1 LEGRKTF
8 FAIPLDQKQQSQKME
23 KGKKVMASVQLL
35 NLAHKLKM
43 KNKTKERERERAKSS
58 MRRQDEV

>member
-1 LEGRKTF
+1 
-8 FAIPLDQKQQSQKME
+8 ME

-43 KNKTKERERERAKSS
+43 KNKTKEREREREREQKV
-58 MRRQDEV
+58 R

>member
-1 LEGRKTF
+1 
-8 FAIPLDQKQQSQKME
+8 ME

-43 KNKTKERERERAKSS
+43 KKNKREREREQKVR
-58 MRRQDEV
+58 

>member
-1 LEGRKTF
+1 
-8 FAIPLDQKQQSQKME
+8 ME

-43 KNKTKERERERAKSS
+43 KKTKERESKKF
-58 MRRQDEV
+58 DEKAR

>member
-1 LEGRKTF
+1 
-8 FAIPLDQKQQSQKME
+8 ME

-43 KNKTKERERERAKSS
+43 KKQNKREREREQKVR
-58 MRRQDEV
+58 